1 MIEFIGI
8 SAGVLIMGS
17 LIFPSTSTK
26 GNITMRILN
35 ILGSILFV
43 IYGFLIPAYS
53 TAIVNMLTIILNT
66 YNIIKLL
73 RINKTNSGR

>member
-1 MIEFIGI
+1 MIELIGI
-8 SAGVLIMGS
+8 LAGVLIMGS
-17 LIFPSTSTK
+17 LVFPSTSTR
-26 GNITMRILN
+26 GNISMRTLN

-53 TAIVNMLTIILNT
+53 TPIVNMLTIILNS

-73 RINKTNSGR
+73 KINKK